1 MKALKF
7 IGSIFLLVI
16 ECIFY
21 LIGCLFGISFFLDI
35 IDRK

>member
-7 IGSIFLLVI
+7 IGSIFLLII

-21 LIGCLFGISFFLDI
+21 LVGCLFGISFFMDI